1 MGERTQANANTRDDW
16 LRRRA
21 LKVPSPRYLH
31 VSAPLRIINEAGLK
45 RVVVAPK
52 SERRTFVA
60 GRNAAK
66 RARRAQTWAA
76 P

>member
-1 MGERTQANANTRDDW
+1 MSERTQADTDW

-21 LKVPSPRYLH
+21 LKVPAPRYVF
-31 VSAPLRIINEAGLK
+31 VSAPLVVVKGDGGLRQRI
-45 RVVVAPK
+45 VAPK
-52 SERRTFVA
+52 SGRTFVA

-66 RARRAQTWAA
+66 RARRAQKWGT